1 MTLLKY
7 YIIAL
12 LCITPLTANAQNVI
26 VGLEPFPP
34 FINED
39 GSGFAIEMFNALT
52 QQSDL
57 NFEFNLMTWGRAKRE
72 LKSHHVD
79 LIGISPKNN
88 ETADYYQYAKELD
101 WSFIATVDL
110 FSKEKSNLILENL
123 PNKSI
128 GTLIGNADF
137 FAELS
142 NIPRNKFVEIS
153 NLKQLVKMMDKG
165 RIKTV
170 IFDRI
175 SMMSTIKKL
184 KLANI
189 HYREL
194 MKIPAT
200 FAVKNTPDGL
210 QLQKKLD
217 NLMSTKNI
225 EKYQEKLSLYNKLP
239 PTGIVNIL
247 D

>member
-1 MTLLKY
+1 LNLLKY
-7 YIIAL
+7 YIFAL
-12 LCITPLTANAQNVI
+12 FLVAPLAVNAQKVV

-39 GSGFAIEMFNALT
+39 GTGFAIDMFHALAE
-52 QQSDL
+52 QSDL
-57 NFEFNLMTWGRAKRE
+57 TFQFNLMTWGRAKRE
-72 LKSHHVD
+72 LKSQHVD

-88 ETADYYQYAKELD
+88 ETDDYYQYAKELD
-101 WSFIATVDL
+101 WSFISTVDL
-110 FSKEKSNLILENL
+110 FSKHKRNLILESL

-142 NIPRNKFVEIS
+142 NVPRDKFVEIS

-170 IFDRI
+170 VFERI

-184 KLANI
+184 KLTNI
-189 HYREL
+189 HYQEL
-194 MKIPAT
+194 IRIPAT
-200 FAVKNTPDGL
+200 FAVKNTDDGH

-225 EKYQEKLSLYNKLP
+225 GKYQEKLSLYNKLP
-239 PTGIVNIL
+239 STGIVDIL

>member
-1 MTLLKY
+1 MLSLAP
-7 YIIAL
+7 IA
-12 LCITPLTANAQNVI
+12 AKAQEVI

-39 GSGFAIEMFNALT
+39 GSGFAIEMFNALAE
-52 QQSDL
+52 QSDL
-57 NFEFNLMTWGRAKRE
+57 TFQFNLMTWGRAKRQ

-88 ETADYYQYAKELD
+88 ETAEYYQYAKELD

-110 FSKEKSNLILENL
+110 FSKDKNNLILENL

-142 NIPRNKFVEIS
+142 EIPRSKFIEIT
-153 NLKQLVKMMDKG
+153 NIKQLVKMMDKG

-175 SMMSTIKKL
+175 SMMSTINKL

-189 HYREL
+189 HYQEL
-194 MKIPAT
+194 MKIPGT
-200 FAVKNTPDGL
+200 FAVKNTHEGQ

-217 NLMSTKNI
+217 TLMSAKNI

-239 PTGIVNIL
+239 ATGIVHIL

>member
-1 MTLLKY
+1 MA
-7 YIIAL
+7 I
-12 LCITPLTANAQNVI
+12 NAQEVV

-39 GSGFAIEMFNALT
+39 GTGFAIDMFTALSE
-52 QQSDL
+52 QSDL
-57 NFEFNLMTWGRAKRE
+57 TFQYNLMTWGRAKRE
-72 LKSHHVD
+72 LKSQHVD

-110 FSKEKSNLILENL
+110 FSTDQNYLDLENL

-142 NIPRNKFVEIS
+142 KVPRIKFIEIS
-153 NLKQLVKMMDKG
+153 NLKQLIKMMNKG

-170 IFDRI
+170 VFDRI

-189 HYREL
+189 HYQEL

-200 FAVKNTPDGL
+200 FAVQNTHDGH

-239 PTGIVNIL
+239 STGIVNIL